1 MFVHNYN
8 KQILHGEIIVNSF
21 HKVLYCILFLVCF
34 LFVSNIYFLLFKS
47 RESKFTY
54 VVFDTIKYLLFFL
67 THIIFLFILDV
78 RNPSFWYFIILKS
91 IFTFKSAMMS
101 MMNTPAVQPT
111 VNNHNRNEEI
121 PSLKYAHQFV
131 RSLFLPV
138 KDIRLSWRR
147 YNTSNQVFATVNPN
161 SQNSNTE
168 KRVLITQLEKYS
180 TDAETLEEQITE
192 VQRKLVETE
201 NLLDTTQKQITSA
214 EGFMIIFF
222 FG

>member
-1 MFVHNYN
+1 
-8 KQILHGEIIVNSF
+8 
-21 HKVLYCILFLVCF
+21 
-34 LFVSNIYFLLFKS
+34 
-47 RESKFTY
+47 
-54 VVFDTIKYLLFFL
+54 
-67 THIIFLFILDV
+67 
-78 RNPSFWYFIILKS
+78 
-91 IFTFKSAMMS
+91 MMS
-101 MMNTPAVQPT
+101 MMNTPTVQPT

-121 PSLKYAHQFV
+121 PSLKYTHHFV

-138 KDIRLSWRR
+138 KDTSLSWRR

-180 TDAETLEEQITE
+180 TDAETLEEQIAE
-192 VQRKLVETE
+192 VQRKLVETQ